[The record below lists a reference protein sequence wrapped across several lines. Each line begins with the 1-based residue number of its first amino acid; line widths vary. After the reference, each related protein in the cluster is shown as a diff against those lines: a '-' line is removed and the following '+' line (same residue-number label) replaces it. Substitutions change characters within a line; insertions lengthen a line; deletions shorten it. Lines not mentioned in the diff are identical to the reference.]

1 MREYFYLFCPLKQ
14 HKNPQ
19 NFLARFART
28 EPWVGQAVG
37 PWGTLGGAGSGSVG
51 HPDGAGSGAV
61 GHPVVGPWGTL
72 VGQAVGPWG
81 TLVRQVVGPW
91 GTPHEDFLTISGSV
105 GHPPRTPPTKSQ
117 IVGHLGWGKQ
127 WGRGAT

>member
-19 NFLARFART
+19 IFLARFART

-37 PWGTLGGAGSGSVG
+37 PWGTLG
-51 HPDGAGSGAV
+51 GAGSGAV

-105 GHPPRTPPTKSQ
+105 GHPPTKIFRKSVGPWGTPTKDQ
-117 IVGHLGWGKQ
+117 VFPTAFRALN
-127 WGRGAT
+127 